1 MVGPGVVVPGPTPVR
16 PVSLGRITGA
26 PSRERIDDAT
36 PRLHGA
42 VVIGRLTGKVVAEE
56 PDGGLVVDV
65 GGVGYEVRA
74 PMGTL
79 GRVSAGAD
87 GRVRLFTHLHVRED
101 ILDLYGF
108 ASEVERRVFKLLL
121 DVPNVGPKTALGV
134 LSALPPRELA
144 AAVEAKDVAR
154 LTRIDGV
161 GKKTAERL
169 VLELRERLQ
178 KLSSE
183 LGAGAGPVPSG
194 PGGDEGR
201 LIGALTNMGYR
212 LPDAQRAV
220 RALGDRLGKE
230 SLSDLLKD
238 ALATLAP

>member
-1 MVGPGVVVPGPTPVR
+1 
-16 PVSLGRITGA
+16 L
-26 PSRERIDDAT
+26 
-36 PRLHGA
+36 
-42 VVIGRLTGKVVAEE
+42 IGRLTGRVVAEE
-56 PDGGLVVDV
+56 ADGSLVVDV

-74 PMGTL
+74 PLGTF
-79 GRVSAGAD
+79 GRAAPGTD
-87 GRVRLFTHLHVRED
+87 GRVQLFTHLHVRED

-108 ASEVERRVFKLLL
+108 ASEVERRVFKLLI

-134 LSALPPRELA
+134 LSALPPAELA
-144 AAVEAKDVAR
+144 QAVAAKDVAR

-178 KLSSE
+178 KLSE
-183 LGAGAGPVPSG
+183 LGSAERAAPGAV
-194 PGGDEGR
+194 GGDEGR

-220 RALGDRLGKE
+220 RALGDRVGRE
-230 SLSDLLKD
+230 SLSDLLRD
-238 ALATLAP
+238 ALSGLSA

>member
-1 MVGPGVVVPGPTPVR
+1 
-16 PVSLGRITGA
+16 
-26 PSRERIDDAT
+26 
-36 PRLHGA
+36 
-42 VVIGRLTGKVVAEE
+42 VIGRLTGRIVSEE

-74 PMGTL
+74 PLGTV
-79 GRVSAGAD
+79 GRAPPSPD
-87 GRVRLFTHLHVRED
+87 GRVQLFTHLHVRED
-101 ILDLYGF
+101 LLDLYGF
-108 ASEVERRVFKLLL
+108 ASEVERRVFKLLI

-144 AAVEAKDVAR
+144 QAVESKDVAR

-178 KLSSE
+178 KLTDLGP
-183 LGAGAGPVPSG
+183 LGAIAPAAT
-194 PGGDEGR
+194 GGDEAR

-212 LPDAQRAV
+212 PPDAQRAV
-220 RALGDRLGKE
+220 RALGDRVGKE
-230 SLSDLLKD
+230 SLAELLRD
-238 ALATLAP
+238 ALAALNP

>member
-1 MVGPGVVVPGPTPVR
+1 
-16 PVSLGRITGA
+16 
-26 PSRERIDDAT
+26 
-36 PRLHGA
+36 
-42 VVIGRLTGKVVAEE
+42 VIGRLTGRVVAEE

-65 GGVGYEVRA
+65 GGVGYDVRA
-74 PMGTL
+74 PLGTV
-79 GRVSAGAD
+79 GRATPGID
-87 GRVRLFTHLHVRED
+87 GRVQLFTHLHVREG

-134 LSALPPRELA
+134 LSALPPKELA
-144 AAVEAKDVAR
+144 VAVETKDVAR

-178 KLSSE
+178 KVSDLNVPGSVS
-183 LGAGAGPVPSG
+183 PVG
-194 PGGDEGR
+194 VGGDEGR

-220 RALGDRLGKE
+220 RALGDRVGHEALAE
-230 SLSDLLKD
+230 LLKD
-238 ALATLAP
+238 ALVSLSP

>member
-1 MVGPGVVVPGPTPVR
+1 
-16 PVSLGRITGA
+16 
-26 PSRERIDDAT
+26 
-36 PRLHGA
+36 
-42 VVIGRLTGKVVAEE
+42 VIGRLTGKVVAEE

-74 PMGTL
+74 PLGTL
-79 GRVSAGAD
+79 GRAAPGQD

-101 ILDLYGF
+101 VLDLYGF

-134 LSALPPRELA
+134 LSALPPAELA
-144 AAVEAKDVAR
+144 AAVDAKDVAR

-169 VLELRERLQ
+169 VLELRERLL
-178 KLSSE
+178 KMPE
-183 LGAGAGPVPSG
+183 LTTPAGQAAASAGG
-194 PGGDEGR
+194 IEGR

-220 RALGDRLGKE
+220 RSLGDRLGRE

-238 ALATLAP
+238 ALAALA

>member
-1 MVGPGVVVPGPTPVR
+1 
-16 PVSLGRITGA
+16 L
-26 PSRERIDDAT
+26 
-36 PRLHGA
+36 
-42 VVIGRLTGKVVAEE
+42 IGRLTGRVVAEE
-56 PDGGLVVDV
+56 ADGSLVVDV

-74 PMGTL
+74 PLGTF
-79 GRVSAGAD
+79 GRAAPGAD
-87 GRVRLFTHLHVRED
+87 GRVQLFTHLHVRED

-108 ASEVERRVFKLLL
+108 ASEVERRVFKLLI

-134 LSALPPRELA
+134 LSALPPAELA
-144 AAVEAKDVAR
+144 QAVAAKDVAR

-178 KLSSE
+178 KLSD
-183 LGAGAGPVPSG
+183 LGSAERAAPGAA
-194 PGGDEGR
+194 GGDEGR

-220 RALGDRLGKE
+220 RALGDRVGRE
-230 SLSDLLKD
+230 SLSDLLRD
-238 ALATLAP
+238 ALSGLSA

>member
-1 MVGPGVVVPGPTPVR
+1 M
-16 PVSLGRITGA
+16 
-26 PSRERIDDAT
+26 
-36 PRLHGA
+36 
-42 VVIGRLTGKVVAEE
+42 IGRLNGRVVAEE
-56 PDGGLVVDV
+56 ADGGLVVDV

-74 PMGTL
+74 PLGTL
-79 GRVSAGAD
+79 GRAAPGLD
-87 GRVRLFTHLHVRED
+87 GRVELFTHLHVRED

-108 ASEVERRVFKLLL
+108 ASELERRVFKLLI

-134 LSALPPRELA
+134 LSALPPAELA
-144 AAVEAKDVAR
+144 QAVAAKDVGR

-178 KLSSE
+178 KLSDLASVQR
-183 LGAGAGPVPSG
+183 APSG
-194 PGGDEGR
+194 PAASDEAR

-220 RALGDRLGKE
+220 RALGDRIGKDA
-230 SLSDLLKD
+230 LADLLRD

>member
-1 MVGPGVVVPGPTPVR
+1 
-16 PVSLGRITGA
+16 L
-26 PSRERIDDAT
+26 
-36 PRLHGA
+36 
-42 VVIGRLTGKVVAEE
+42 IGRLTGRVVAEE
-56 PDGGLVVDV
+56 ADGSLVVDV

-74 PMGTL
+74 PLGTF
-79 GRVSAGAD
+79 GRAAPGTD
-87 GRVRLFTHLHVRED
+87 GRVQLFTHLHVRED

-108 ASEVERRVFKLLL
+108 ASEVERRVFKLLI

-134 LSALPPRELA
+134 LSALPPAELA
-144 AAVEAKDVAR
+144 QAVAAKDVAR

-178 KLSSE
+178 KLSD
-183 LGAGAGPVPSG
+183 LGSAERAAPGAA
-194 PGGDEGR
+194 GGDEGR

-220 RALGDRLGKE
+220 SALGDRVGRE
-230 SLSDLLKD
+230 SLSDLLRD
-238 ALATLAP
+238 ALSSLSA